1 MVKRFKA
8 RLEGRGP
15 TGSWTFLPIPF
26 DVKEAFGSR
35 ARVAVTG
42 TINGAPFRNSVMPE
56 GDGTHAMMVRKSL
69 REAAGVA
76 NGDVV
81 AVVMRADTAPR
92 KAVLSP
98 EFRTALRRDARAGT
112 FFRTLSYSCQ
122 KEYASWVAEAKR
134 PETRTARLS
143 RTLALLRAG
152 RRQR

>member
-26 DVKEAFGSR
+26 KVEEVFGTR

-42 TINGAPFRNSVMPE
+42 TINGVPFRNSVMPR
-56 GDGTHAMMVRKSL
+56 GDGTHAMMVRRSF
-69 REAAGVA
+69 REAARVQTGDLVSVA
-76 NGDVV
+76 I
-81 AVVMRADTAPR
+81 RADTAPR
-92 KAVLSP
+92 KAELPS
-98 EFRTALRRDARAGT
+98 ELRAALRRDTRAGR

-134 PETRTARLS
+134 PETRAARLK
-143 RTLALLRAG
+143 RTLDLLSAG